1 MELEDFKST
10 WQSNLFITE
19 VKEMTDIQKIIQ
31 QNTAAILRQIAKR
44 YSRLINST
52 LIGTVLFVIFFY
64 TISDGFRESPMGL
77 IAGVVFML
85 AIAAF
90 AWNRYQQLLAL
101 DYASSLKDRLQ
112 GLIAQRRRS
121 LTIEQAFVIVG
132 AVTILV
138 VPRLFNGRGWPNLA
152 QPDIAIGVVIAIAFL
167 VTILFL
173 IRRHYQR
180 DIDALQALLT
190 QLVGE

>member
-1 MELEDFKST
+1 MELEEFKST

-31 QNTAAILRQIAKR
+31 QNATTILTQIAKR
-44 YSRLINST
+44 YSRLITST
-52 LIGTVLFVIFFY
+52 LIGTILFVIFFY

-77 IAGVVFML
+77 IVGVVFML
-85 AIAAF
+85 SIAAF

-101 DYASSLKDRLQ
+101 DYTSTLKDRLQ

-121 LTIEQAFVIVG
+121 LTVEQAFVIVG

-138 VPRLFNGRGWPNLA
+138 VPRLFNGRGWPNLT
-152 QPDIAIGVVIAIAFL
+152 QPDIALGLVIAITFL
-167 VTILFL
+167 LTILFL
-173 IRRHYQR
+173 IRRHYQH
-180 DIDALQALLT
+180 DIETLQALLA
-190 QLVGE
+190 QLIGE